1 MNVSDLFWN
10 ASLEE
15 IKNGYIEERD
25 YYLCLLCGKKIEKGI
40 IYPQDGTFYEAE
52 RYVRVHI
59 EKEHESVFQYLIN
72 LDKKSTGLSAHQS
85 NILKLFYQGKSDKDI
100 QKELEIGSS
109 STIRNHRFVFREKER
124 QAKVFLALMELLNE
138 NNKKS
143 KFITPHKTAK
153 MVDDRYKVTEDEN
166 DKILGKYFPDGPR
179 GPLKTFYMKEKNKL
193 VVLKQIA
200 KHFEPNRNYTEKEVN
215 EILKKVYED
224 FATIRRYLIEY
235 GFMDRKL
242 DCSKYWLKDDLGERS
257 DCAMEHKKEL
267 IQQYKGM
274 KKEAGVYQIKNTQN
288 NKILI
293 ESTPNLKTING
304 KRFQLQMGS
313 HMNNLLQEDWNKY
326 GEKAFVF
333 EVLEVLKEKED
344 GFFDIKEE
352 LKKLEEKWLE
362 KLQPF
367 GERGYH
373 NIKKIA
379 SQLFFTRE
387 PYGSL

>member
-10 ASLEE
+10 ASLEQ
-15 IKNGYIEERD
+15 IKKGYIEEED

-40 IYPQDGTFYEAE
+40 IYPQDGIFYEAE
-52 RYVRVHI
+52 KYMRVHL

-72 LDKKSTGLSAHQS
+72 QDKKSTGLSAHQS
-85 NILKLFYQGKSDKDI
+85 SILKLFYKGKSDRDI

-138 NNKKS
+138 KNKKS
-143 KFITPHKTAK
+143 KFITPDKTAK

-166 DKILGKYFPDGPR
+166 DKILEKYFPDGPR

-200 KHFEPNRNYTEKEVN
+200 KHFEPNRSYTEKEVN
-215 EILKKVYED
+215 GTLKKVYED
-224 FATIRRYLIEY
+224 FSTIRRYLIEY
-235 GFMDRKL
+235 GFMDREL
-242 DCSKYWLKDDLGERS
+242 DGSKYWLKDDLGERS
-257 DCAMEHKKEL
+257 DSTMEHKKEL
-267 IQQYKGM
+267 IQQYKDM
-274 KKEAGVYQIKNTQN
+274 KNEAGIYQIRNTQN

-326 GEKAFVF
+326 GEESFVF
-333 EVLEVLKEKED
+333 EVLEVLKEKEE
-344 GFFDIKEE
+344 GFLDIKEE
-352 LKKLEEKWLE
+352 LKKLEEKWVK
-362 KLQPF
+362 KLQPY

-373 NIKKIA
+373 K
-379 SQLFFTRE
+379 
-387 PYGSL
+387 

>member
-15 IKNGYIEERD
+15 IKNGYIEEKD

-85 NILKLFYQGKSDKDI
+85 NILKLFYKGESDRDI
-100 QKELEIGSS
+100 QKELDIGSS

-166 DKILGKYFPDGPR
+166 DKILEKYFPDGPR

-242 DCSKYWLKDDLGERS
+242 DGSKYWLKDDLGEGS
-257 DCAMEHKKEL
+257 DFTMEHKKEL

-333 EVLEVLKEKED
+333 EVLEVLKEKEE
-344 GFFDIKEE
+344 GFSDIKEE

-373 NIKKIA
+373 NIK
-379 SQLFFTRE
+379 
-387 PYGSL
+387 

>member
-166 DKILGKYFPDGPR
+166 DKILRKYFPDGPR

-333 EVLEVLKEKED
+333 EVLEVLKEKEE
-344 GFFDIKEE
+344 GFSDIKEE

-373 NIKKIA
+373 NIK
-379 SQLFFTRE
+379 
-387 PYGSL
+387 

>member
-166 DKILGKYFPDGPR
+166 DKILEKYFPDGPR

-215 EILKKVYED
+215 EILKKVYKD

-313 HMNNLLQEDWNKY
+313 HMNNLLQEDWKKY

-373 NIKKIA
+373 NIK
-379 SQLFFTRE
+379 
-387 PYGSL
+387 

>member
-10 ASLEE
+10 ASLEQ
-15 IKNGYIEERD
+15 IKKGYIEEED
-25 YYLCLLCGKKIEKGI
+25 HYLCLLCGKKIEKGI
-40 IYPQDGTFYEAE
+40 IYPQDGIFYEAE
-52 RYVRVHI
+52 KYMRVHL

-72 LDKKSTGLSAHQS
+72 QDKKSTGLSAHQS
-85 NILKLFYQGKSDKDI
+85 SILKLFYKGKSDRDI

-138 NNKKS
+138 KNKKS

-166 DKILGKYFPDGPR
+166 DKILEKYFPDGPR

-200 KHFEPNRNYTEKEVN
+200 KHFEPNRSYTEKEVN
-215 EILKKVYED
+215 GTLKKVYED
-224 FATIRRYLIEY
+224 FSTIRRYLIEY
-235 GFMDRKL
+235 GFMDREL
-242 DCSKYWLKDDLGERS
+242 DGSKYWLKDDLGERS
-257 DCAMEHKKEL
+257 DSTMEHKKEL
-267 IQQYKGM
+267 IQQYKDM
-274 KKEAGVYQIKNTQN
+274 KNEAGIYQIRNTQN

-326 GEKAFVF
+326 GEESFVF
-333 EVLEVLKEKED
+333 EVLEVLKDKEE
-344 GFFDIKEE
+344 GFSDIKEE

-373 NIKKIA
+373 NIK
-379 SQLFFTRE
+379 
-387 PYGSL
+387 

>member
-72 LDKKSTGLSAHQS
+72 LDKKSTGLSARQS

-373 NIKKIA
+373 NIK
-379 SQLFFTRE
+379 
-387 PYGSL
+387 